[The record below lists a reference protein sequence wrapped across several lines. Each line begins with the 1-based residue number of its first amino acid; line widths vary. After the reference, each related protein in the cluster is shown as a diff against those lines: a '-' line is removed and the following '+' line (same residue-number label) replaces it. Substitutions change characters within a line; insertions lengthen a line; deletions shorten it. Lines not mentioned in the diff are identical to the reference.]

1 MTSTQWFQTRFSAA
15 RFIPPSFEA
24 LGGLAVYDF
33 ANPRDKRV
41 VARNTIR
48 TKAAWVKRLM
58 TERLLPG
65 ESCDV
70 RIEREG
76 FAACVEVVSPRA
88 EQHVLFIKR
97 HVFGWFGDPK
107 INRVGNRVQAYFV
120 TAP

>member
-1 MTSTQWFQTRFSAA
+1 M
-15 RFIPPSFEA
+15 
-24 LGGLAVYDF
+24 YDF
-33 ANPRDKRV
+33 AHQRDKHA

-58 TERLLPG
+58 AGRLLPG

-88 EQHVLFIKR
+88 EQHVLFIRR

-107 INRVGNRVQAYFV
+107 IIQVGNRVQASFV